1 MLRELEILVSFL
13 SFRLA
18 GCGASQ
24 EWVQASRIPSARG
37 ESVAASTGDR
47 YPNRETFF
55 GCCASAMIAT
65 ASTAPANRI
74 DASAAFLNR
83 RLISGVIYHTDGS
96 RGRVIY
102 EHHSVAVSECPSLVS
117 DENTRRPT
125 HRPEGDRDEGATL
138 RTAFFAYK
146 NKKASLYLSGL

>member
-55 GCCASAMIAT
+55 GCCASAEKQT
-65 ASTAPANRI
+65 ANTISTTRKRLNPF
-74 DASAAFLNR
+74 SARAWLYR
-83 RLISGVIYHTDGS
+83 GTEHRHRVPICGGEGRSG
-96 RGRVIY
+96 
-102 EHHSVAVSECPSLVS
+102 P
-117 DENTRRPT
+117 
-125 HRPEGDRDEGATL
+125 
-138 RTAFFAYK
+138 
-146 NKKASLYLSGL
+146 